1 MTGELLLTRGSF
13 VPKASTRLRPAPSRM
28 SVKRGSAE
36 DGENRYTAASPSGVD
51 GRRRERVTEVQR
63 ARILNAMTQVAV
75 ERGAPNVT
83 VAHVVERAGVSR
95 RTFYELFSDSEQC
108 LLEAIDHELDCA
120 RSRVLAAHDPQ
131 APWRVQMRA
140 GIVALL
146 GLFDEQPTTGRLLI
160 VEALG
165 AGPKALERRRRVLD
179 PLIAAVDRGRLEKAS
194 RDTSPL
200 IAEAVVGGA
209 LSLLH
214 TRMSATPARPL
225 AGLANELASMIV
237 LPYLGSVASRRE
249 LQRPLPRTNAGLHS
263 GSPAQ
268 ADPFKGAGMRL
279 TYRTMLTLCAI
290 AEHPGCSNRQ
300 VGQLAGAE
308 DQGQISKLLARIERL
323 GLIANQTDGFS
334 KGQANAWTL
343 TPAGQQVVKSLEQQ
357 TQVQSTR
364 GDREEPDMK
373 NTPARSRGPLRRG

>member
-1 MTGELLLTRGSF
+1 M
-13 VPKASTRLRPAPSRM
+13 
-28 SVKRGSAE
+28 
-36 DGENRYTAASPSGVD
+36 D

-108 LLEAIDHELDCA
+108 LLEAIDHELGRA
-120 RSRVLAAHDPQ
+120 RSRLLAAHEPQ
-131 APWRVQMRA
+131 ASWRAQMRA
-140 GIVALL
+140 GVVALL
-146 GLFDEQPTTGRLLI
+146 GLFDEQPTTGRLLV

-165 AGPKALERRRRVLD
+165 AGPKALERRRQVLE

-194 RDTSPL
+194 ADMSPL
-200 IAEAVVGGA
+200 VAEAVVGGA
-209 LSLLH
+209 LSLIH
-214 TRMSATPARPL
+214 TRMSASPGRPL

-249 LQRPLPRTNAGLHS
+249 LQRPLPRTNIGLS
-263 GSPAQ
+263 PGSQ
-268 ADPFKGAGMRL
+268 DQTDPFKGAGMRL

-300 VGQLAGAE
+300 VGHLAGAE

-323 GLIANQTDGFS
+323 GLIANHTAGVS
-334 KGQANAWTL
+334 KGHANAWTL
-343 TPAGQQVVKSLEQQ
+343 TPAGLQVVKSLQQQ
-357 TQVQSTR
+357 TQVQRPR
-364 GDREEPDMK
+364 GDREEPEMY
-373 NTPARSRGPLRRG
+373 NTPARSRSFEEGMNI